1 MTKKLEPLEE
11 RIPPELKQYVYLHNA
26 LGKTIMEICD
36 KTKLSYNTV
45 RSLVQT
51 DDCKMLK
58 KAIQEAYV
66 QTQYEVF
73 KMETSRLWRKCLK
86 VIDAKLEQNDLNAVS
101 LAIKVMAGD
110 GSKPDDGKTQNNQIV
125 VNMPGAVERK
135 PRKVKSEVNK
145 DVIDVEDYIDDK
157 EDKTSG

>member
-1 MTKKLEPLEE
+1 MSKKLEPVEE
-11 RIPPELKQYVYLHNA
+11 RVPPELKQYVYLHHA

-36 KTKLSYNTV
+36 KTKLSYNSV
-45 RSLVQT
+45 RDLT
-51 DDCKMLK
+51 KNDDARVLR

-66 QTQYEVF
+66 QSQYEVF
-73 KMETSRLWRKCLK
+73 KMETSRLWRKCLR
-86 VIDAKLEQNDLNAVS
+86 VIDKKLEENDLNAVQ

-157 EDKTSG
+157 ENKTSG